1 LFVNRNAKTQLG
13 KILASALG
21 SRDSGI
27 GQRQEEGFM
36 ANGTKSLSLND

>member
-1 LFVNRNAKTQLG
+1 MLKLQLG

-21 SRDSGI
+21 RRDSGS

-36 ANGTKSLSLND
+36 ANGTKTLSLNY